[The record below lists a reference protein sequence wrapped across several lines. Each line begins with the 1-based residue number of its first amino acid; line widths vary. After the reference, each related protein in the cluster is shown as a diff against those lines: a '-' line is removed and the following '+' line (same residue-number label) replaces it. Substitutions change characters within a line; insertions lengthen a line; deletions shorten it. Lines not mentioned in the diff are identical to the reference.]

1 MKIDRLM
8 GILTVL
14 LQNDKVTAPQLAE
27 RFEVSRR
34 TINRDIED
42 LCMAGV
48 PIVTIPGAKGGISIA
63 GGYTID
69 RSILSDEE
77 ITAISAGLLGLDS
90 VSQDDRYRQLLDRLF
105 SGGRSGGSSGGRSS
119 VVPAGGNMMIDL
131 SSWYKTTLAPKIAF
145 LEEAINETREITFT
159 YYSPKGEQQRRAEP
173 YLLIFRW
180 SSWYL
185 WGFCLD
191 RSDFRMFKLN
201 RMDELKAS
209 GRSFQKRQVT
219 LPDPAPDSAFPNTFE
234 AKVLVEPEMKWRLIE
249 EFGRESF
256 CEREDGKLL
265 FSFGF
270 YDREMLFSWVMSFG
284 DKAEL
289 LEPEAM
295 REEFRIFIENIC
307 RRYTCKN
314 ET

>member
-42 LCMAGV
+42 LCRAGIPV
-48 PIVTIPGAKGGISIA
+48 VTMPGAKGGISIA

-69 RSILSDEE
+69 RSILSSDE

-105 SGGRSGGSSGGRSS
+105 CGGRPGGPSS

-131 SSWYKTTLAPKIAF
+131 SSWYKTTLSPKIAF
-145 LEEAINETREITFT
+145 LQEAINMTREITFT

-191 RSDFRMFKLN
+191 RNDFRMFKLN
-201 RMDELKAS
+201 RMEDLKAS
-209 GRSFQKRQVT
+209 GRSFQKREIK
-219 LPDPAPDSAFPNTFE
+219 LPDPAPDSAFPNTFDV
-234 AKVLVEPEMKWRLIE
+234 KVLVEPEMKWRIIE
-249 EFGRESF
+249 EFGRVSF
-256 CEREDGKLL
+256 CEREDGRLL

-270 YDREMLFSWVMSFG
+270 HDRENLFSWVMSFG

-289 LEPEAM
+289 MEPRSM
-295 REEFRIFIENIC
+295 REEFSAFVESIC
-307 RRYTCKN
+307 GRYKCEK
-314 ET
+314 